1 MPQNWIDVAILLIVA
16 WNVADGVRKGFIGS
30 LVDLIAFVLSV
41 VVALTLYVTLA
52 ELMTE
57 QWNVP
62 APFAQPL
69 AFSALWIGTGIA
81 VGLLGR
87 IIGAPFAALLR
98 GRTLD
103 AALSLV
109 PSVLKGFLVC
119 ALILLV
125 VLALPPLPFGP
136 PVQQAIAQSREAIQA
151 SRLATELVE
160 RSAGAD
166 RLVRESVS
174 DSILRSL
181 TLLTVRPETDE
192 RIDLDFRVAAPP
204 IDPEAEARMLELVNA
219 ERAKAGLKQLVRDAE
234 LEKVARSHSI
244 DMLQRGYFSHATL
257 ENDSPFDRMK
267 EGGVAFSTAG
277 ENLALAPTTN
287 LAHQGLMDSPG
298 HRANI
303 LNPEFGRIGIG
314 VARADGRGS
323 MFTQNFA
330 N

>member
-1 MPQNWIDVAILLIVA
+1 VPQNWIDIAILLVVA
-16 WNVADGVRKGFIGS
+16 WNVADGVRKGFVGA
-30 LVDLIAFVLSV
+30 LVDLVAFVVSV
-41 VVALTLYVTLA
+41 VAALTLYVILA
-52 ELMTE
+52 EFMTE

-62 APFAQPL
+62 IHFAQPL
-69 AFSALWIGTGIA
+69 AFSVLWIGTGLA
-81 VGLLGR
+81 VSLAGR
-87 IIGAPFAALLR
+87 LIGAPFAALLR
-98 GRTLD
+98 GRTID
-103 AALSLV
+103 VALSVV
-109 PSVLKGFLVC
+109 PSALKGLLVC

-125 VLALPPLPFGP
+125 VLALPPLPLGP
-136 PVQQAIAQSREAIQA
+136 QFQQGVAQARETIQE
-151 SRLATELVE
+151 SRLANELVE

-166 RLVRESVS
+166 RLVREKVS
-174 DSILRSL
+174 DSILPSL
-181 TLLTVRPETDE
+181 TLLTIRPETDE

-204 IDPEAEARMLELVNA
+204 IEPEAETRMLELVNA
-219 ERAKAGLKQLVRDAE
+219 ERARAGLKQLVRDPE
-234 LEKVARSHSI
+234 LEKVARAHSV
-244 DMLQRGYFSHATL
+244 DMLQRGYFAHATP
-257 ENDSPFDRMK
+257 ENVSPFDRMK

-277 ENLALAPTTN
+277 ENLAMAPTIN